1 LILVGVFLPA
11 YSPRISKVCDETLL
25 CNTIAMVYGE
35 SQIGKT
41 ASLKEYARRNNQ
53 GQTVYPLMPASAG
66 VQSMVRAIAEACHG

>member
-1 LILVGVFLPA
+1 
-11 YSPRISKVCDETLL
+11 
-25 CNTIAMVYGE
+25 MVYGE
-35 SQIGKT
+35 SQIGET